1 MQSTVIYKDAK
12 KALDNLEIHML
23 KGYLENIPSKART
36 FRNESLHR
44 QLNNIINIPKCSVE
58 LTVSILGSFFINII
72 LTTVEQMQMFIFHS
86 YQNMRKGKGF

>member
-1 MQSTVIYKDAK
+1 
-12 KALDNLEIHML
+12 ML